1 MGVRR
6 LTGRVHTIVI
16 PTRVSKA
23 MENPVISKT
32 NRRKCRS
39 TEGAN
44 LTLPNPIGTVPAS
57 MGRRCCM
64 GFGRTTCL
72 TAATNGSSPMRWG
85 CGVVVVVVVSVWSQS
100 ASATWCWRGVLES
113 SGQVRVCVC
122 VCVLQNVVF
131 IYFFGFFF
139 SFFLVLLFLVYFLLF
154 CIFIV
159 FVCLYWVEFFSVFLF
174 TPFFLIFSHF
184 LLFIYLFILTL
195 T

>member
-1 MGVRR
+1 
-6 LTGRVHTIVI
+6 
-16 PTRVSKA
+16 
-23 MENPVISKT
+23 
-32 NRRKCRS
+32 
-39 TEGAN
+39 
-44 LTLPNPIGTVPAS
+44 

-72 TAATNGSSPMRWG
+72 TATTVGSSPMRWG
-85 CGVVVVVVVSVWSQS
+85 CGVVAVVSVWSQS

-159 FVCLYWVEFFSVFLF
+159 FVCLYWVECFSVHSFFSDFF
-174 TPFFLIFSHF
+174 TFSP
-184 LLFIYLFILTL
+184 IYLFIYSYIDITS

>member
-72 TAATNGSSPMRWG
+72 TATTVGSSPMRWG
-85 CGVVVVVVVSVWSQS
+85 CGVVAVVSVWSQS

-131 IYFFGFFF
+131 IYFL
-139 SFFLVLLFLVYFLLF
+139 FFLFLFFGVAFSCYFLLF

-159 FVCLYWVEFFSVFLF
+159 FVCLCWVECFSVFLF
-174 TPFFLIFSHF
+174 TTLFLIFFHF

-195 T
+195 A